1 MKLEKFSIGVGDRF
15 AHQAKAQL
23 RACQLLAKDGV
34 DVVPVW
40 NKSNREHTFIGSEP
54 SSVLAAAKEAV
65 AALGWTKGWH
75 VDADHIGLK
84 TVDRFLPHSD
94 FFTLDVADFIGK
106 PAAAE
111 AISAFVA
118 RHPELTGTV
127 TIAGINRP
135 FEITEAEVARVA
147 GKFLFAVQEAG
158 KIYRHIA
165 VAKEGRLQPPKAGG
179 ASEATEVAL
188 PQTAGNN
195 FIAEVS
201 MDETDAPQTPPELL
215 IILAAL
221 ADEGIPAQTIAP
233 KFTGRFNKGVD
244 YVGDLPQFEKEFH
257 DDLAVIAHA
266 VTAYGLPANLKLSV
280 HSGSDKFSLY
290 PIIRRT
296 LPKFGAGL
304 HLKTAG
310 TTWLEELIGLAEAG
324 GEALA
329 MAKELYGEALAHVDE
344 LYGPYATVIDINRAK
359 LPTEEA
365 VKGWTSTQYTD
376 ALRHDQKNPG
386 FNPSFRQLLHVAF
399 KLAAKKGRR
408 YLDLLEA
415 NEEVVAKNVTEN
427 LYQRHLRP
435 LFVG

>member
-1 MKLEKFSIGVGDRF
+1 MLLLERFSFGVGDRF

-23 RACQLLAKDGV
+23 AAFQLLARDGINV
-34 DVVPVW
+34 APVW

-54 SSVLAAAKEAV
+54 SSVLEAGKAAV
-65 AALGWTKGWH
+65 AALVWKLGWH

-106 PAAAE
+106 PAATE
-111 AISAFVA
+111 TVKTFVDK
-118 RHPELTGTV
+118 HSELIGSV
-127 TIAGINRP
+127 TIVNIARP
-135 FEITEAEVARVA
+135 FEITRAEVERVA
-147 GKFLFAVQEAG
+147 GKFLLAVQEAG
-158 KIYRHIA
+158 TIYQHIA
-165 VAKEGRLQPPKAGG
+165 ARKGAG
-179 ASEATEVAL
+179 
-188 PQTAGNN
+188 N

-201 MDETDAPQTPPELL
+201 MDETDSPQTPPELL

-244 YVGDLPQFEKEFH
+244 YVGDLAQFEKEFH

-266 VTAYGLPANLKLSV
+266 VKAYGLPANLKLSV

-310 TTWLEELIGLAEAG
+310 TTWLEELIGLSEG
-324 GEALA
+324 GGDGLALT
-329 MAKELYGEALAHVDE
+329 KEIYACALAHVDE
-344 LYGPYATVIDINRAK
+344 LCAPYASVIDIDRAK
-359 LPTEEA
+359 LPSAEVVA
-365 VKGWTSTQYTD
+365 GWTGPQLAS
-376 ALRHDQKNPG
+376 ALRHIPKHPH
-386 FNPSFRQLLHVAF
+386 FNQHVRQLLHVSF
-399 KLAAKKGRR
+399 KLAAKAGAR
-408 YLDLLEA
+408 YLDLLKAHEA
-415 NEEVVAKNVTEN
+415 IVAKQVTEN
-427 LYQRHLRP
+427 IYERHMRP
-435 LFVG
+435 LFLG

>member
-1 MKLEKFSIGVGDRF
+1 MMLEKFSLGVGDRF

-65 AALGWTKGWH
+65 AALNWTKGWH

-106 PAAAE
+106 PAE
-111 AISAFVA
+111 ADAIAAFVA
-118 RHPELTGTV
+118 KRPELIGTV
-127 TIAGINRP
+127 TIAGIDRP
-135 FEITEAEVARVA
+135 FEISKAEVERVA
-147 GKFLFAVQEAG
+147 SKFLFAIQEAG

-165 VAKEGRLQPPKAGG
+165 AAKGEGA
-179 ASEATEVAL
+179 
-188 PQTAGNN
+188 

-201 MDETDAPQTPPELL
+201 MDETDSPQTPPELL
-215 IILAAL
+215 IILAAI

-244 YVGDLPQFEKEFH
+244 YFGDLAQFEREFH

-266 VTAYGLPANLKLSV
+266 VKAYGLPANLKLSV

-296 LPKFGAGL
+296 LSKFGAGL

-329 MAKELYGEALAHVDE
+329 LAKEIYAEAIGHVDE
-344 LYGPYATVIDINRAK
+344 LCGPYAAVIDIDRAR
-359 LPTEEA
+359 LPTAEA
-365 VKGWTSTQYTD
+365 VNGWTGRQYTD
-376 ALRHDQKNPG
+376 ALRHDQKNAG
-386 FNPSFRQLLHVAF
+386 FNSSFRQLLHVGF

-415 NEEVVAKNVTEN
+415 NEDVVGRNVTEN

-435 LFVG
+435 LFVSQ